1 MNEERKKILKMLE
14 EGRIDVKEAEEL
26 LSTLDEKDESTSKVI
41 SGEKGTDRAS
51 FLKIYVTE
59 NGKEQVN
66 ISIPIQL
73 VKLLKKLIPGSA
85 KDKLSEEGIDIEELM
100 TQVEERTFDGK
111 LVDIEDGNTHVEI
124 KMVK

>member
-14 EGRIDVKEAEEL
+14 DGKINVEEAEEL
-26 LSTLDEKDESTSKVI
+26 LSALDEKDQPSGKVI
-41 SGEKGTDRAS
+41 SRQKDTGRAS

-73 VKLLKKLIPGSA
+73 VKLLKKLIPSTA
-85 KDKLSEEGIDIEELM
+85 KDKLNEEGIDIEELM

-124 KMVK
+124 KMIK

>member
-26 LSTLDEKDESTSKVI
+26 LSTLDEKDQTTNKVI

-73 VKLLKKLIPGSA
+73 VLQQP
-85 KDKLSEEGIDIEELM
+85 
-100 TQVEERTFDGK
+100 
-111 LVDIEDGNTHVEI
+111 H
-124 KMVK
+124 